1 MKLATQ
7 TELEMK
13 LLEQQ
18 VRFFNM
24 VNGILGASMFIGI
37 ALLLY
42 KIMKAIF
49 E

>member
-7 TELEMK
+7 TELEIK

-18 VRFFNM
+18 VRFYNM
-24 VNGILGASMFIGI
+24 VNG
-37 ALLLY
+37 LLAGGFFVGLAFALY

>member
-1 MKLATQ
+1 MKLSTQ

-18 VRFFNM
+18 VRFYNM
-24 VNGILGASMFIGI
+24 INGLIAGAFFVGI

-42 KIMKAIF
+42 KIMKAII

>member
-1 MKLATQ
+1 MKLSTQ

-18 VRFFNM
+18 IRFYLM
-24 VNGILGASMFIGI
+24 VNGLIAGAFFVGI
-37 ALLLY
+37 ALFLY
-42 KIMKAIF
+42 RVMKAII